1 MKKPGQMDKW
11 VLSAIVMIVVGCICL
26 FAVMISVDNRMAKKR
41 EAQEAYPA
49 QPQGLTETTY
59 TADMPLNYNFF

>member
-26 FAVMISVDNRMAKKR
+26 GSVAISVANRKKK
-41 EAQEAYPA
+41 EAQETSPA
-49 QPQGLTETTY
+49 QHQGLTETTY